1 VASTAQVTPGVRM
14 TILFTTEDE
23 ATHPRESLARLP
35 DISIRSSDPPYW
47 ALIDRSDDA
56 LLDFNTEGFE
66 LDIDHARAL
75 LAQRPTTYRN
85 HLAIA
90 KFIDGWIARITNDAK
105 PCRFNDGFVEAL
117 LEMADHLR
125 DGDFAVDEGDAVGH
139 VRPAQTT
146 DIPSTNGDLCA
157 RGHAHQRRRTVLMS
171 TDLSGRATVI
181 RARGTAAPDPVDST
195 PRN

>member
-1 VASTAQVTPGVRM
+1 M
-14 TILFTTEDE
+14 TTLFTTVNE
-23 ATHPRESLARLP
+23 ATHPRESSARPP
-35 DISIRSSDPPYW
+35 DTSIRNSDPPYW

-56 LLDFNTEGFE
+56 LLDFDTEAFE
-66 LDIDHARAL
+66 LDIDDARAL
-75 LAQRPTTYRN
+75 LSQHPTTYRN

-125 DGDFAVDEGDAVGH
+125 DGDFAVDEDDAVGN

-146 DIPSTNGDLCA
+146 DIASTNGDLCA
-157 RGHAHQRRRTVLMS
+157 RGRAQPRRRTVLMP
-171 TDLSGRATVI
+171 TALSGRATVI
-181 RARGTAAPDPVDST
+181 RAGRAAPPDPVNGT
-195 PRN
+195 PRS